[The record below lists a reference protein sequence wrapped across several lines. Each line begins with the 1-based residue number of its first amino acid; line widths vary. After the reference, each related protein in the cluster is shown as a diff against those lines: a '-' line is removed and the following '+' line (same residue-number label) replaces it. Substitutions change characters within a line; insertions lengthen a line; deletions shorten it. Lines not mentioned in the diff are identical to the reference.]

1 MTLSSCFV
9 LMSFTGGRRANQR
22 PARIPPHTENRRK
35 HSPRPC
41 SPAPALFETAVRLTT
56 SGRFVS
62 ALMSV
67 SGIPHSPKPASV
79 GVRHAKRDAGA
90 RICGENARRTAGKDD
105 VTRLDVL
112 DRLVDRVPHL
122 CFPRSRRVD
131 DGVVA
136 HPRGDEQTAA
146 AVRARDGDRA
156 RAECEHGGVCGAFRE
171 GYGEGKKTR
180 NTRGTWARIWGTR
193 GKSCGERAWGQ
204 GHVAVYKYA
213 DGAARPAAV
222 RMGVRSSGAF
232 PWA

>member
-79 GVRHAKRDAGA
+79 GVRHARRDAGA

-112 DRLVDRVPHL
+112 DRLVDRVPNFGFL
-122 CFPRSRRVD
+122 WSRGVDD

-136 HPRGDEQTAA
+136 HARSHGEAA
-146 AVRARDGDRA
+146 ARVRARDADRA
-156 RAECEHGGVCGAFRE
+156 RPESEHVVGWE
-171 GYGEGKKTR
+171 EDW
-180 NTRGTWARIWGTR
+180 RG
-193 GKSCGERAWGQ
+193 
-204 GHVAVYKYA
+204 
-213 DGAARPAAV
+213 
-222 RMGVRSSGAF
+222 
-232 PWA
+232 